1 VEKSAALSF
10 CADAKNS
17 ATFMKGGMTD
27 VQFCSAAFC
36 IIDFMGGF
44 KAPDRETE
52 RRTQKKQ
59 KEITFQNGA
68 DGNIGSYFFITQSAI
83 HSLIFLKGVVSYE
96 LSDLDPYGNCRGA
109 GVLPWCCTGHPT

>member
-1 VEKSAALSF
+1 
-10 CADAKNS
+10 
-17 ATFMKGGMTD
+17 MKGGMTD

-68 DGNIGSYFFITQSAI
+68 DGNIGSYFSPDAKKTRCIMEENTLFG
-83 HSLIFLKGVVSYE
+83 KGE
-96 LSDLDPYGNCRGA
+96 KLC
-109 GVLPWCCTGHPT
+109 

>member
-1 VEKSAALSF
+1 
-10 CADAKNS
+10 
-17 ATFMKGGMTD
+17 MKGGMTD

-68 DGNIGSYFFITQSAI
+68 DGNIMELMETSA
-83 HSLIFLKGVVSYE
+83 LIFSPNAKKSPRFMEEYTLLAKEKNYAEEHCKGF
-96 LSDLDPYGNCRGA
+96 C
-109 GVLPWCCTGHPT
+109 

>member
-1 VEKSAALSF
+1 
-10 CADAKNS
+10 
-17 ATFMKGGMTD
+17 MKGGMTD

-68 DGNIGSYFFITQSAI
+68 DGNIGSYFSPNAKKSPRFMEEYTLLAKEKNYAEE
-83 HSLIFLKGVVSYE
+83 HCKGF
-96 LSDLDPYGNCRGA
+96 C
-109 GVLPWCCTGHPT
+109 

>member
-1 VEKSAALSF
+1 
-10 CADAKNS
+10 
-17 ATFMKGGMTD
+17 MKGGMTN

-68 DGNIGSYFFITQSAI
+68 D
-83 HSLIFLKGVVSYE
+83 
-96 LSDLDPYGNCRGA
+96 
-109 GVLPWCCTGHPT
+109 

>member
-1 VEKSAALSF
+1 
-10 CADAKNS
+10 
-17 ATFMKGGMTD
+17 MKGGMTD

-52 RRTQKKQ
+52 RKQ

-68 DGNIGSYFFITQSAI
+68 DGNIGSYFSPNAKKSPRFMEEYTLLAKEKNYAEE
-83 HSLIFLKGVVSYE
+83 HCKGF
-96 LSDLDPYGNCRGA
+96 C
-109 GVLPWCCTGHPT
+109 

>member
-1 VEKSAALSF
+1 
-10 CADAKNS
+10 
-17 ATFMKGGMTD
+17 MKGGMTN

-68 DGNIGSYFFITQSAI
+68 DGNIGSCFFSEREKISPFYGRIYTFS
-83 HSLIFLKGVVSYE
+83 KGE
-96 LSDLDPYGNCRGA
+96 KLC
-109 GVLPWCCTGHPT
+109 